1 MEQYGRRLCF
11 RIDSVPKQDNE
22 KAEDVFV
29 FGKGLIEEVPDLEIP
44 EVVTDRAHRIGPD
57 LNITTTTTK
66 QTNKMQK
73 VCKSIIVHF
82 TMFRHLTAFYRVRR
96 STRNRAQVRIDL
108 IKTRYDI
115 LKARNEYIESIC
127 HIAKFRYA
135 HVNYPM
141 GQTF

>member
-44 EVVTDRAHRIGPD
+44 EVVKDRAHRIGPD

-66 QTNKMQK
+66 QTKK
-73 VCKSIIVHF
+73 CRKCVSLLLSTLRCSVILLHF
-82 TMFRHLTAFYRVRR
+82 TELEGLPETEHRL
-96 STRNRAQVRIDL
+96 
-108 IKTRYDI
+108 
-115 LKARNEYIESIC
+115 E
-127 HIAKFRYA
+127 
-135 HVNYPM
+135 
-141 GQTF
+141 

>member
-57 LNITTTTTK
+57 LNIITTTTK

-82 TMFRHLTAFYRVRR
+82 TMFRHLTAFYRARR